1 MNKIQIK
8 KCYPYNLYKLKYS
21 LDLSNQQISD
31 ISFLRD
37 LLILND
43 LNLET
48 NFISDISPLNKLFS
62 LEIIILFENRITDI
76 SSLKNLI
83 GLEYLD
89 LVSND
94 DIPEKQIIELDK
106 ALPYCTIYANNM
118 NLETY

>member
-1 MNKIQIK
+1 
-8 KCYPYNLYKLKYS
+8 LKYK
-21 LDLSNQQISD
+21 NKGIAT
-31 ISFLRD
+31 IK
-37 LLILND
+37 
-43 LNLET
+43 T
-48 NFISDISPLNKLFS
+48 NFLMNGANLNKLFS